1 MDQISNIP
9 KIEVKRHYSIDFN
22 KNTELHIFADSSNL
36 AYGAVAYFRVQHE
49 NNFTASF
56 IIGKSR
62 LAPLSKNALTIPKL
76 ELQAAV
82 IATRLKVKIIKENK
96 FDTSKIYFWSDSK
109 TVLK

>member
-22 KNTELHIFADSSNL
+22 KNTKLHIFADLSNL
-36 AYGAVAYFRVQHE
+36 VYGAVAYFRVQHE

-62 LAPLSKNALTIPKL
+62 LAPLSKNTLTIPKL

-82 IATRLKVKIIKENK
+82 MTTRLKEISRLTISA
-96 FDTSKIYFWSDSK
+96 TSKKKINSISNQNGNQ
-109 TVLK
+109 